1 MGIEWRFL
9 RVSFAISALQERF
22 GGVEEWEWRAGVP

>member
-1 MGIEWRFL
+1 MGFEWRLL

-22 GGVEEWEWRAGVP
+22 GGVEEWEWGPGVR